1 MLFIH
6 YHMDVLEVDY
16 DAIHQIILTKNVNKG
31 KKIQNKCELC
41 VLYNMGSTHRAC
53 WYFMLAFSSCLLP
66 SNNTLREVY
75 NAGARAEGAEQT
87 NTPRGGER
95 KDRCIESCWV
105 MCFFFIAVHTVGWER
120 RKEGCAA
127 ERERERGRA
136 VRCVSVKIKS
146 FHTGVNQN
154 RARLYCTYGNVAHKV
169 QPWEYL

>member
-95 KDRCIESCWV
+95 KDRCIESC
-105 MCFFFIAVHTVGWER
+105 
-120 RKEGCAA
+120 
-127 ERERERGRA
+127 
-136 VRCVSVKIKS
+136 
-146 FHTGVNQN
+146 
-154 RARLYCTYGNVAHKV
+154 
-169 QPWEYL
+169 